1 MKTSHFCAIT
11 GALALATA
19 ALAGTAASQAV
30 VQTQAPTPTAQT
42 PAVTVTPSMTLAGC
56 LYKEAEIP
64 GRTPNVAER
73 AGVLEDYIL
82 ADAAIPAAA
91 AAAGAS
97 PAPVGTSGAALTS
110 GNMYKVEGIA
120 DERLK
125 ALVHKKVEITGKVDP
140 EGGPAVT
147 SGGGARRDQSLS
159 PDTINLPEFE
169 ATAIREIPGTCP
181 AIPAPLK

>member
-1 MKTSHFCAIT
+1 MSHFRAIT
-11 GALALATA
+11 GAVALAATVA
-19 ALAGTAASQAV
+19 VTVTQASQAV
-30 VQTQAPTPTAQT
+30 VQTQAPATAQT
-42 PAVTVTPSMTLAGC
+42 PAVTVKPSMTLAGC

-91 AAAGAS
+91 AASGAS

-140 EGGPAVT
+140 EGGAAVT

-181 AIPAPLK
+181 AIPAALK